1 MALSQ
6 TKLVLQHLNEH
17 GSITSYEAFKLY
29 GVTRLSAKI
38 YDLRHK
44 DGYSISSEPETVKTR
59 LGHHATIAVYKLEK
73 EREKERNYEHQD

>member
-1 MALSQ
+1 MALTQ
-6 TKLVLQHLNEH
+6 TKLVLQHLKEH

-38 YDLRHK
+38 YELRHK
-44 DGYSISSEPETVKTR
+44 NGYSISSSLETVHTR

-73 EREKERNYEHQD
+73 ERERNYEHQD

>member
-1 MALSQ
+1 MALTQ
-6 TKLVLQHLNEH
+6 TKLVLQHLKEH

-38 YDLRHK
+38 YELRHK
-44 DGYSISSEPETVKTR
+44 NGYSISSSLETVNTR

-73 EREKERNYEHQD
+73 ERERNYEYQD